1 MLYLWWRPPGHIF
14 VNSMRSARIDCGVTK
29 KSSSGY
35 SISIYSNSNIGFH
48 RKQNIQM
55 TVSSPAA
62 NANPKRSE
70 VPVSETWDLSS
81 LFESDEAWM
90 EVLVQFDK
98 EIAGLAQFSGRLAE
112 SAGILAQCLAF
123 DVKLDRLGERLGTY
137 AFLKTTEDQGNSHYQ
152 GFVARYQN
160 LATKAGQAASFVR
173 PEILSIPQE
182 RIESMMAE
190 ECLKPY
196 SLVLE
201 RINRYRKHTL
211 SQPEENLLAMQ
222 GEMAQTAN
230 KAFRQL
236 NDADLK
242 FGEVVNEHGVAMEL
256 TNASFSSFLISP
268 NREVRRKAFHQYYKQ
283 FHGHENTLAA
293 TLAGSIHGD
302 VYYAKARNYPSARES
317 SLFADNVP
325 LSVYD
330 NLIAAVRNRLP
341 EVHSYFDMRRRKMG
355 LADIHHYDTYVPVL
369 SAQQTL
375 HTWDEA
381 VSVIMKSLEP
391 LGQEY
396 GQALERGLRGRWC
409 DRYPNQGKQSG
420 AFSCGTYDAEPYI
433 LMNFKSNVLNDV
445 FTLTHEAGHS
455 MHSYYSAA
463 NQPFQYYNYTIFV
476 AEVASTFNEQLLAH
490 YMIQHA
496 RTKEEKASIL
506 NHEIDSI
513 RATIVRQTMFA
524 EFEKITHEMAESGEP
539 LTVASFKSVYR
550 ELLTAYFGPDFVVDD
565 ELALECFRI
574 PHFYRAFY
582 VYKYATG
589 LSAAIAL
596 SKRVLEGGK
605 AELDAYLGFLRGG
618 SSKDPLDL
626 LKGAGVDM
634 SQPEPVE
641 TALVQFGDL
650 VKQLDELI

>member
-1 MLYLWWRPPGHIF
+1 
-14 VNSMRSARIDCGVTK
+14 
-29 KSSSGY
+29 
-35 SISIYSNSNIGFH
+35 
-48 RKQNIQM
+48 M
-55 TVSSPAA
+55 TASSPTAKS
-62 NANPKRSE
+62 NPKRSE
-70 VPVSETWDLSS
+70 VPEGDTWDLAS
-81 LFESDEAWM
+81 LFQSDASWL
-90 EVLVQFDK
+90 EVMAEFEK
-98 EIAGLAQFSGRLAE
+98 EIGGFAQFNGRLGE
-112 SAGILAQCLAF
+112 SAEVLAQCLAF

-160 LATKAGQAASFVR
+160 LATKAGQAASFIR
-173 PEILSIPQE
+173 PEILSIPAE
-182 RIESMMAE
+182 RMATMMTE

-196 SLVLE
+196 ALVLE

-222 GEMAQTAN
+222 GEMAQTAS

-242 FGEVVNEHGVAMEL
+242 FGEMVNEKGETIEL
-256 TNASFSSFLISP
+256 TNASFSSFLLSP
-268 NREVRRKAFHQYYKQ
+268 DRDVRKRAFHQYYKQ
-283 FHGHENTLAA
+283 FQAHENTLSA

-302 VYYAKARNYPSARES
+302 VYYARARNYQSARES

-330 NLIAAVRNRLP
+330 NLITAVRNRLP

-355 LADIHHYDTYVPVL
+355 LTDIHHYDTYVPVL
-369 SAQQTL
+369 AAQQSH

-381 VSVIMKSLEP
+381 VSVVLKSLEP
-391 LGQEY
+391 LGAEY
-396 GQALERGLRGRWC
+396 GRTLEKGLRGRWS

-420 AFSCGTYDAEPYI
+420 AFSCGTYDADPFI
-433 LMNFKSNVLNDV
+433 LMNFKPSVLNDV

-455 MHSYYSAA
+455 MHSFYSAA

-490 YMIQHA
+490 YMVQNA
-496 RTKEEKASIL
+496 KTKEEKAAIL

-539 LTVASFKSVYR
+539 LTVASFKSVYA
-550 ELLTAYFGPDFVVDD
+550 ELLRAYFGPEFVID
-565 ELALECFRI
+565 EELSLECFRI

-605 AELDAYLGFLRGG
+605 EELDAYLGFLKGG
-618 SSKDPLDL
+618 CSKDPLDL

-634 SQPEPVE
+634 TKPEPVE
-641 TALVQFGDL
+641 VALIQFGDL
-650 VKQLDELI
+650 VKQLDELV